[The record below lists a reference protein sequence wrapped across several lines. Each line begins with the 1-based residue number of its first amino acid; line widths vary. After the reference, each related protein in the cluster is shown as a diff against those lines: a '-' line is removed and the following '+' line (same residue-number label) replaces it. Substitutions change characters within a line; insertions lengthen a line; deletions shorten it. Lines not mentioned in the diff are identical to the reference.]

1 LLRGE
6 FDWRDV
12 VDLSVGVAEES
23 DGVVVHE
30 GGFGFTWDGGESVW
44 ARSVVGKLSV
54 VTVVS
59 ILLHHLTDT
68 PKPSGGLPM
77 TTLVGY
83 VLGVGDD
90 PEVRAGVIQ
99 GVIVKMVGF
108 FVGSPARV
116 TGHDEDLPGQENV
129 YLDFR
134 KYKLSYENQARHGI
148 AAALLRAT
156 PWRF

>member
-1 LLRGE
+1 
-6 FDWRDV
+6 
-12 VDLSVGVAEES
+12 
-23 DGVVVHE
+23 
-30 GGFGFTWDGGESVW
+30 
-44 ARSVVGKLSV
+44 
-54 VTVVS
+54 
-59 ILLHHLTDT
+59 
-68 PKPSGGLPM
+68 M

-129 YLDFR
+129 YLPQWQNRAWYPF
-134 KYKLSYENQARHGI
+134 
-148 AAALLRAT
+148 LLG
-156 PWRF
+156 